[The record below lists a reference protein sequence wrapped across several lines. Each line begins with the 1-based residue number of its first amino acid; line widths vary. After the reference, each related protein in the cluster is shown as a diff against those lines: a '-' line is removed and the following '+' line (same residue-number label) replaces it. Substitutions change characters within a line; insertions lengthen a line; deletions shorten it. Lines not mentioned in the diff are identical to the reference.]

1 MDYSSYSDAELF
13 ALLREKKAIAEAA
26 FAELYS
32 RYATRI
38 YNYCRTILR
47 NKEDAEDAF
56 QETFA
61 KFFQSA
67 QQDREMTNLPAY
79 LLRIARN
86 TCLNMKRQRRKE
98 VVSFEEEY
106 MGATTDNPDRQE
118 MMKLIEAAVDV
129 LPEDLREI
137 FILRE
142 YQGYRYA
149 EIADALNITEE
160 AARVR
165 AYRARKQVQKI
176 LAPYIKEFSQY
187 F

>member
-1 MDYSSYSDAELF
+1 MDYSGYSDAELF
-13 ALLREKKAIAEAA
+13 GLLREKKSIAEAA

-38 YNYCRTILR
+38 YSYCRTILR

-61 KFFQSA
+61 KFYQSA
-67 QQDREMTNLPAY
+67 QQEREMTNLPAY

-86 TCLNMKRQRRKE
+86 TCLNMKRQRRQE
-98 VVSFEEEY
+98 IVSFDEEY
-106 MGATTDNPDRQE
+106 MHPTRDDPDREE
-118 MMKLIEAAVDV
+118 MLKLIETAVEL
-129 LPEDLREI
+129 LPDDLREI

-149 EIADALNITEE
+149 EIAQALSISEE

-176 LAPYIKEFSQY
+176 LAPYIKDFAQHM
-187 F
+187 